1 MKEVNGFDCDG
12 VLTVGIR
19 PASDDFIITGRSYE
33 EATETYQWLD
43 KHKITN
49 VVYFNCLKFDDKTRK
64 SSGEHKAESIKY
76 LLDNGIKV
84 VNFFEDDEIQ
94 KEIIEDHCPW
104 VNVIHVVHDLT
115 EKENVRHTGD
125 ED

>member
-19 PASDDFIITGRSYE
+19 PTSDDFIITGRSYE
-33 EATETYQWLD
+33 ETTETYQWLD

-49 VVYFNCLKFDDKTRK
+49 VVYFNDRRFNDKTRE
-64 SSGEHKAESIKY
+64 SSGLFKAESIKF
-76 LLDNGIKV
+76 LLDNEIKI

-94 KEIIEDHCPW
+94 KAIIEDQCPW
-104 VNVIHVVHDLT
+104 VNVIHVVHNLT

-125 ED
+125 EA